1 MLSDAALEVLELA
14 PMWQLRPKK
23 VVPQPIWM
31 VRELT
36 DIDGVTGWMVLEKT
50 PVDNVAML
58 LDNIFRALHLSM
70 KQEFELIRVEL
81 GAAMQI
87 KRPQWLWVCSPQL
100 FQQLSQSE
108 HDQPNPVA
116 GNVGASPYQASC
128 PVFLSEPPEQL
139 LENAGAKAQLWAD
152 WCVFD
157 LRALNRAKRV
167 P

>member
-1 MLSDAALEVLELA
+1 MLSDAALEVLELS

-23 VVPQPIWM
+23 VAPQPIWI
-31 VRELT
+31 VRVLT
-36 DIDGVTGWMVLEKT
+36 DIHGVTGWMVLEKT

-81 GAAMQI
+81 SAAMQI
-87 KRPQWLWVCSPQL
+87 EMPQWLWVCSPQL

-108 HDQPNPVA
+108 HDQLNPVA
-116 GNVGASPYQASC
+116 GNVGASLSQASC

-139 LENAGAKAQLWAD
+139 LANAGAKAQLWAD
-152 WCVFD
+152 WCVW
-157 LRALNRAKRV
+157 LLNRAKRV